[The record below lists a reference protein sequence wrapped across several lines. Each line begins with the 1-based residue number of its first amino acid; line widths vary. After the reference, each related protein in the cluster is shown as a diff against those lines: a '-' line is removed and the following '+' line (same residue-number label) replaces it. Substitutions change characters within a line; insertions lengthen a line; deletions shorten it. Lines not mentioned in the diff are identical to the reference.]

1 MEVTGPRSAGSL
13 PPSHENIAVF
23 DAHPIRRD
31 GGGGPGEFA
40 ILFSDI
46 AEDLYTRRDLASRD
60 IRDRF

>member
-13 PPSHENIAVF
+13 SPSYESIAVF

-31 GGGGPGEFA
+31 GAGGPDEFA
-40 ILFSDI
+40 TLFSDI
-46 AEDLYTRRDLASRD
+46 AEDLYTGRDLASRE